1 MKSNFDYALNKVF
14 NIEGGYVNDKDDSGG
29 KTNLG
34 VTESLAREYG
44 YKGDMKDL
52 DMDTAKDI
60 YKKMFWDKYKLDL
73 IKDRDIAS
81 EVFEFGINAGMKIA
95 IKTLQRAYNA
105 LNDSYILLTEDGSL
119 GPKTADAINS
129 FKGKK
134 ILLKTQNILQGMYY
148 IYLAEGDKDK
158 LVYFKYHKERL
169 GNPKNKRFIKG
180 WINKRIEL

>member
-1 MKSNFDYALNKVF
+1 MNNFEYALKKVF
-14 NIEGGYVNDKDDSGG
+14 NIEGGYVNDKDDRGG

-44 YKGDMKDL
+44 YTGDMKDL
-52 DMDTAKDI
+52 DIETAKDI

-73 IKDRDIAS
+73 IENKDIAT

-95 IKTLQRAYNA
+95 IKVLQRAYNA
-105 LNDSYILLTEDGSL
+105 LNDNILLVEDGIL
-119 GPKTADAINS
+119 GHNTAKAINS
-129 FKGKK
+129 FKETK

-158 LVYFKYHKERL
+158 LIYFKYHKERI

-180 WINKRIEL
+180 WINKRVEL